1 MLHGVLSSTPAP
13 SHCGY
18 WALGSRLG
26 GLRSGLPN
34 FNLGSL
40 VWLVRTGGQTLDVCF
55 PCSRVSSSV
64 ARRSG
69 SCPLSGPQGASEVVL

>member
-1 MLHGVLSSTPAP
+1 MLRGVVSSTPDP

-18 WALGSRLG
+18 WALGSGLG

-40 VWLVRTGGQTLDVCF
+40 VCLVRMGGQALDICF

-64 ARRSG
+64 AHRSG
-69 SCPLSGPQGASEVVL
+69 SCPLSGPRGASEVVL